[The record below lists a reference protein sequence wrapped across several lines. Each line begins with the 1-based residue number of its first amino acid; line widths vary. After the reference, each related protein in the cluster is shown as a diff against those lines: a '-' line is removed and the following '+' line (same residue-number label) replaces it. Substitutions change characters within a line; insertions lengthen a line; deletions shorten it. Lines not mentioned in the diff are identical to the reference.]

1 MITTTDTH
9 ATVLLAFWHR
19 TRRETVPMI
28 AEEVVAKTGLTM
40 TETRYVLTAMRR
52 AGWLTAKKISGE
64 LSIQTYEPTPRGAAL
79 IARAIQQRA
88 TRKDAA

>member
-1 MITTTDTH
+1 MTTTIDTH

-19 TRRETVPMI
+19 TRRETVSMI

-40 TETRYVLTAMRR
+40 TETRYALTAMRR
-52 AGWLTAKKISGE
+52 AGWLTAKKIGGE

-79 IARAIQQRA
+79 ISRAIQQRA